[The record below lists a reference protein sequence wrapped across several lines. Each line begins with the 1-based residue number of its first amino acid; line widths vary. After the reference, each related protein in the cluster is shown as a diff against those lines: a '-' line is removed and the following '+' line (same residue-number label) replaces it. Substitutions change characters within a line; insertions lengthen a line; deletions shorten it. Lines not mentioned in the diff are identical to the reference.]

1 MIAISS
7 VKATPK
13 KRFKS
18 SRVASSPSASGSP
31 LFARLFSC
39 DESAQS
45 TYVDPTMSI
54 ITKPVKSFVTMTH
67 LHPLRS
73 SGHRSARCT
82 YGPPNGTWKPAPLRS
97 FLLIIARV
105 RRAAAVLRR
114 IPEPNVTVGTGS
126 GPFATGK
133 RSAGAASSIS
143 KNRPSLLCS
152 GASRNSK
159 SSFFRTSR
167 TSAACISSSNA
178 PSAID
183 ISSSTAIHDGNFSG
197 CQRRVAFAPGTAR
210 DLGMP
215 IDKPS
220 GSSVLGPRR
229 VSRSC
234 SSCTSRIARTLDH
247 ALCCR

>member
-1 MIAISS
+1 M
-7 VKATPK
+7 
-13 KRFKS
+13 
-18 SRVASSPSASGSP
+18 
-31 LFARLFSC
+31 
-39 DESAQS
+39 QS

-73 SGHRSARCT
+73 SGHRSAKYT
-82 YGPPNGTWKPAPLRS
+82 YGPPNGTWKPAPFRS
-97 FLLIIARV
+97 ILFIFMSV
-105 RRAAAVLRR
+105 RLAAAVLRR
-114 IPEPNVTVGTGS
+114 LPEPNRTVGTGS
-126 GPFATGK
+126 GSFATGE
-133 RSAGAASSIS
+133 RSAEAASSIS

-159 SSFFRTSR
+159 SSFLRTSR
-167 TSAACISSSNA
+167 TSAATISSSKA
-178 PSAID
+178 PSAIID
-183 ISSSTAIHDGNFSG
+183 ISSSTAIHDGNLSG

-215 IDKPS
+215 FDKPS